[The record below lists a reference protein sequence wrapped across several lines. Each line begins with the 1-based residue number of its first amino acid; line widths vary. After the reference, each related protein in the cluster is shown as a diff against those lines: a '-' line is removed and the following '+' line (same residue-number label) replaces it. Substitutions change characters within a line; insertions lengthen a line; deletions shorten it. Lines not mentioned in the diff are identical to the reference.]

1 LKKILKF
8 WHNIIDS
15 SSVNRYIVEK
25 EEKLMIV
32 NELLQKVNMS
42 KYRLS
47 KESDVAMTTITD
59 ICSGKAE
66 LDKCAAGTLYKI
78 ARVLGVTVDS
88 LLENNEKRPVDY
100 RYSFETFKSN
110 TCHHVKDLGDID
122 FIIETLETDE
132 IRKLYDRQWY
142 REALYLLAMIDYLS
156 RINSLPICTNYND
169 IRSQKLKKPYFP
181 AGIIVSYAATGDE
194 NIKNNAMANAIP
206 EFMRFNI
213 VENEVRN
220 VC

>member
-1 LKKILKF
+1 
-8 WHNIIDS
+8 
-15 SSVNRYIVEK
+15 
-25 EEKLMIV
+25 MIV
-32 NELLQKVNMS
+32 NDLLEKANMS
-42 KYRLS
+42 RYRLS
-47 KESDVAMTTITD
+47 KESGVAMTTIMD

-78 ARVLGVTVDS
+78 ARVFGVTVDS
-88 LLENNEKRPVDY
+88 ILENNDAKEVDY
-100 RYSFETFKSN
+100 RCSFETFKSN

-132 IRKLYDRQWY
+132 IRKLYNRSWY

-156 RINSLPICTNYND
+156 RMNRLPLCMNYND
-169 IRSQKLKKPYFP
+169 IRSQKLEKPYFP
-181 AGIIVSYAATGDE
+181 ASIMVSYAATGDE
-194 NIKNNAMANAIP
+194 SIKENALANAIP

-213 VENEVRN
+213 VESEVRN